1 MLHHRMEYERH
12 SLDRIA
18 GDRSARAELMI
29 FNAKDWLLQRYKHLT
44 EFLTAAKE
52 AGKYG
57 YIKEEAP
64 FAQKHILPILQNC
77 VRSGVY
83 LLVAY
88 QPDYF
93 GMPISQLSFLES
105 SFQGILASISH
116 FQNTV
121 SHTLI
126 YDMFSIRNL
135 FECMDFK
142 SKVVAP
148 DNPAPYKSSPRGMKI
163 EVRDLTFRYKKES
176 PAVLKD
182 VSFTVEPGQIVCIV
196 GYNGS
201 GNSDIRT

>member
-18 GDRSARAELMI
+18 SDRSARAELMI
-29 FNAKDWLLQRYKHLT
+29 FGAKDWLLQRYKDLT
-44 EFLTAAKE
+44 EFLTGAKE

-57 YIKEEAP
+57 YVKEEP
-64 FAQKHILPILQNC
+64 SFAQRHILPILQNC

-93 GMPISQLSFLES
+93 GMPISQLTFLES

-121 SHTLI
+121 SRTLI

-135 FECMDFK
+135 FECMDFE

-148 DNPAPYKSSPRGMKI
+148 ENPA
-163 EVRDLTFRYKKES
+163 
-176 PAVLKD
+176 
-182 VSFTVEPGQIVCIV
+182 
-196 GYNGS
+196 
-201 GNSDIRT
+201 